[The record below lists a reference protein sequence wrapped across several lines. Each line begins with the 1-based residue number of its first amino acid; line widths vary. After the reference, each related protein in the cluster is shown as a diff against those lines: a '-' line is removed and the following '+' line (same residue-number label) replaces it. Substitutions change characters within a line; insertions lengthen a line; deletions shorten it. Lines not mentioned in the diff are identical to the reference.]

1 MKSFS
6 TSSTAIK
13 FQMSM
18 IFFNSEKA
26 LQSVFYWTFAFRYF
40 YLFLGCYGK
49 YFGPKGY
56 GYGSGA
62 GALTNTGR
70 TYIDDIY

>member
-1 MKSFS
+1 M
-6 TSSTAIK
+6 
-13 FQMSM
+13 
-18 IFFNSEKA
+18 
-26 LQSVFYWTFAFRYF
+26 FYWTFAF